1 MTHRAPFV
9 RLGFV
14 AVAALLGV
22 ALLLPSPPAQAATND
37 PEPTAAHPLRV
48 LYMGDSLAVE
58 SRDYFDAVIEGSGVT
73 AVDDSLVFG
82 GTAICDWL
90 DSLGSKLKS
99 FRPDVAVVEFA
110 GNSFTDCMQDPET
123 GEPFRADAL
132 VDKYWKDANRAMEIF
147 ARHEVFVY
155 WVNPPA
161 SCDRPVRPLTSVFLR
176 ITSRW
181 ERARYIDA
189 NDSVTRD
196 GTCALFLPC
205 LDGEPC
211 TATDPSTGQQAAIV
225 RAPDGLHFCPGAPS
239 AVSGVTQLCDVWS
252 SGAWRYANAVAAP
265 IIHDYDLTPTAP
277 LLAPP
282 SSLPQLPG
290 LGV

>member
-1 MTHRAPFV
+1 MTHRARTA
-9 RLGFV
+9 RLGV
-14 AVAALLGV
+14 SVAAAVLGL
-22 ALLLPSPPAQAATND
+22 ALLVPLPAQGDSTG
-37 PEPTAAHPLRV
+37 PEPTSTHPFRV
-48 LYMGDSLAVE
+48 LFMGDSLAVE
-58 SRDYFDAVIEGSGVT
+58 SRDYFDAVIQDTGVT

-90 DSLGSKLKS
+90 DSLGPKLKA

-110 GNSFTDCMQDPET
+110 GNSFTECMQDPDT

-132 VDKYWKDANRAMEIF
+132 VDKYWEDANKAMEIF
-147 ARHEVFVY
+147 SRHNVFVY

-176 ITSRW
+176 IASRW
-181 ERARYIDA
+181 EHARYIDA

-211 TATDPSTGQQAAIV
+211 TATDPSTGEDAAIV

-239 AVSGVTQLCDVWS
+239 AVAGVTQLCDVWS

-265 IIHDYDLTPTAP
+265 IIQDYGLTPSAP
-277 LLAPP
+277 LLAPT
-282 SSLPQLPG
+282 SGLPQLPG
-290 LGV
+290 LGT